1 MADPDP
7 TAEDPDYESPLSVAQ
22 RLWAYLLGKSEGGFY
37 GRWDDARGEGVWFY
51 SRDAKAIFEPP
62 PVDEVV
68 YRETDRLRFRSVV
81 FRLGSAAAD
90 REGDLCGVVHVEGD
104 PAGDEG
110 PGRPGRRYV
119 VHASFD
125 PAAGL
130 WFKAA
135 ILPKPTAATPTPG
148 RVDPRARP

>member
-1 MADPDP
+1 MAVPDP
-7 TAEDPDYESPLSVAQ
+7 TAEDPTYESPLSVAQ

-62 PVDEVV
+62 AVDEVV
-68 YRETDRLRFRSVV
+68 YRETDRVRFRSVV

-90 REGDLCGVVHVEGD
+90 REGDLCGVIHREPERSDAHG
-104 PAGDEG
+104 PA
-110 PGRPGRRYV
+110 RPARRYV

-135 ILPKPTAATPTPG
+135 ILPKTDVAMPTARPG
-148 RVDPRARP
+148 APP